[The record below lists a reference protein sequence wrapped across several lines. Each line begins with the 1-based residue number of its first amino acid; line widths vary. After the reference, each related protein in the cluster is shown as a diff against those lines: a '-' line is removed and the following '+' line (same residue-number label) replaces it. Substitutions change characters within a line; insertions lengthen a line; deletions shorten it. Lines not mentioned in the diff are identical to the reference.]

1 MKKFRINPKVAAG
14 AIATACVLMAG
25 VAFATWTANG
35 SGSANARA
43 RTAQTISVTATTGT
57 ADLYPG
63 FTQGDLFFTLTNANP
78 YAVQFT
84 SMTPGAITSSAPG
97 ACPASNLTVASASGL
112 ALDVAAN
119 ATSSTLSVADV
130 VSLAAGAP
138 DGCQGV
144 TFTVAVSMVGSQV

>member
-1 MKKFRINPKVAAG
+1 MKFKINPKVAAG
-14 AIATACVLMAG
+14 AIAIVSVLVAG

-35 SGSANARA
+35 TGSANARA
-43 RTAQTISVTATTGT
+43 RTAQTVTVNATTGT

-63 FTQGDLFFTLTNANP
+63 FTQGDLHFTLTNTNP

-84 SMTPGAITSSAPG
+84 SMTPGAITSSAPV

-112 ALDVAAN
+112 ALDVAAG
-119 ATSSTLSVADV
+119 ATSGALSVPDV
-130 VSLAAGAP
+130 VTLANAAP

-144 TFTVAVSMVGSQV
+144 TFTVAVTMVGSQN